1 MPQYLRAVMYWP
13 IPNCTCA
20 QLNLRITGKG
30 EARARFKLR
39 WNEEPGHDWLL
50 LAPIKLSQ
58 RHVSFTLLLSEF
70 DALLPHLTII
80 PYTMASKEVSEDSF
94 MPHVWTKQ
102 DQYLRLSTE
111 DTVNVLTRWHVVL
124 LFRAWELSNPKCFC
138 LLPCIVLFQY
148 LKHAKCLQ

>member
-30 EARARFKLR
+30 EARAHFKLR
-39 WNEEPGHDWLL
+39 WNEKPQ
-50 LAPIKLSQ
+50 LAVVGSYKIII
-58 RHVSFTLLLSEF
+58 HNHIFFTLRLSEF
-70 DALLPHLTII
+70 ETLLPHLTII
-80 PYTMASKEVSEDSF
+80 PYPMVSKEVSEDSF
-94 MPHVWTKQ
+94 MRVYKKQ

-111 DTVNVLTRWHVVL
+111 HTVNVLARWHVL

-138 LLPCIVLFQY
+138 FLPCIVLFQY
-148 LKHAKCLQ
+148 LKRAKCL